1 MSWNYRAAKKRLTVD
16 ILKDEVTGD
25 VVDSYSENQFGIC
38 EVYYNDKGDITFTSE
53 NFIEPYGETLE
64 DLKANF
70 DDIQKAFEL
79 PVLDLDN
86 IVYAE
91 IDK

>member
-1 MSWNYRAAKKRLTVD
+1 MSWSYRICTKKLVSD
-16 ILKDEVTGD
+16 VCDMDTGKVLETYTED
-25 VVDSYSENQFGIC
+25 QFGIC

-64 DLKANF
+64 ELKVNF
-70 DDIQKAFEL
+70 EDMQKAFEL

-86 IVYAE
+86 IVYVE
-91 IDK
+91 Y

>member
-1 MSWNYRAAKKRLTVD
+1 MSWSYRICTKKLVSD
-16 ILKDEVTGD
+16 VCDLDTGKVLETYTED
-25 VVDSYSENQFGIC
+25 QFGIC

-64 DLKANF
+64 ELKANF
-70 DDIQKAFEL
+70 DDMKKAFEL

>member
-16 ILKDEVTGD
+16 ILKDEVTGE
-25 VVDSYSENQFGIC
+25 VVDSYSEDQFGIC

-86 IVYAE
+86 IVYVE
-91 IDK
+91 Y

>member
-1 MSWNYRAAKKRLTVD
+1 MSWNYRVAKKLLTVD
-16 ILKDEVTGD
+16 ILKDEVTGE
-25 VVDSYSENQFGIC
+25 VVDSYSEDQFGIC

-70 DDIQKAFEL
+70 DDMKKAFEL

-86 IVYAE
+86 IVYVE
-91 IDK
+91 Y

>member
-16 ILKDEVTGD
+16 ILKDEVTGE
-25 VVDSYSENQFGIC
+25 VVDSYSEDQFGIC

-53 NFIEPYGETLE
+53 RFIEPYGETLE

-70 DDIQKAFEL
+70 DDMKKAFEL

>member
-1 MSWNYRAAKKRLTVD
+1 MSWNYRVAKKRLTVD
-16 ILKDEVTGD
+16 ILKDEVTGE

-64 DLKANF
+64 ELKVNF
-70 DDIQKAFEL
+70 EDMQKAFEL

-86 IVYAE
+86 IVYVE

>member
-16 ILKDEVTGD
+16 ILKDEVTGE
-25 VVDSYSENQFGIC
+25 VVDSYSEDQFGIC

-70 DDIQKAFEL
+70 DMMQKAFEL

-86 IVYAE
+86 IVYAQY
-91 IDK
+91 

>member
-1 MSWNYRAAKKRLTVD
+1 MSWNYRAAKNRLTVD
-16 ILKDEVTGD
+16 ILKDEVTGE
-25 VVDSYSENQFGIC
+25 VVDSYTEDQFGIC
-38 EVYYNDKGDITFTSE
+38 EVYYNDKGEITFTSE

-70 DDIQKAFEL
+70 DDMKKAFEL

-91 IDK
+91 Y